1 MSHENYAPPLS
12 AVEVPPTEAPSAKTT
27 VFAWLLI
34 LNGVIGL
41 GFDTALLDKFGFGAA
56 ALAAILAT
64 VGLVSGI
71 VSLRGRPIGL
81 LFGSLFYL
89 SQTIRYYAPAFS
101 FGLSSGLQ
109 AGISFHPVD
118 GETLVVNLGAIVGTI
133 YGLFVLNDAWS
144 KEEAKPN
151 EDAESSSKA

>member
-1 MSHENYAPPLS
+1 MSHENYAPPQS
-12 AVEVPPTEAPSAKTT
+12 TVEVPTEAPSAKIT

-41 GFDTALLDKFGFGAA
+41 GFDAALLNKFGFGAA

-81 LFGSLFYL
+81 LFGTLFYL

-109 AGISFHPVD
+109 AEISFHPVD
-118 GETLVVNLGAIVGTI
+118 GETLVINLGAIVGTI

-144 KEEAKPN
+144 KEEAKQN
-151 EDAESSSKA
+151 RDAESSRTA

>member
-1 MSHENYAPPLS
+1 MSHENYAPPRS
-12 AVEVPPTEAPSAKTT
+12 AIEVSTETPSAKTT
-27 VFAWLLI
+27 VFARLLI

-41 GFDTALLDKFGFGAA
+41 GFCVALLNKFGFGAT

-64 VGLVSGI
+64 VGLASGI
-71 VSLRGRPIGL
+71 VSLSGRPMGL
-81 LFGSLFYL
+81 LFGTLFYL

-118 GETLVVNLGAIVGTI
+118 GETLVVNVGAIIGTI
-133 YGLFVLNDAWS
+133 YGLFVLNDAWY
-144 KEEAKPN
+144 KEEPKPKK
-151 EDAESSSKA
+151 DAESSTKA